1 MSHKSIDPAIKEY
14 INAKFEVLEKELKQF
29 ILDSIMVSES
39 KTDKKMENNTQLVS
53 IRPQLQKEWRRD
65 MILYV
70 NKEICPQI
78 HDLTTEVRH
87 MKIENDG
94 VELVTEYRRRLNSEV
109 NSTGEDSNVQMPV
122 KRIGTGNDKKDF
134 QRNTFFFNDDD

>member
-1 MSHKSIDPAIKEY
+1 MSHKQAIDPAVKEY
-14 INAKFEVLEKELKQF
+14 INAKFEILEKELKQF

-39 KTDKKMENNTQLVS
+39 KIDKKMESSTQLVS

-70 NKEICPQI
+70 NKEVCPQI
-78 HDLTTEVRH
+78 HDLTNEVRH

-94 VELVTEYRRRLNSEV
+94 VELVTEYRRRLNDEI
-109 NSTGEDSNVQMPV
+109 NSTGEDSNI
-122 KRIGTGNDKKDF
+122 KRIGSGNDKKDF